1 MNIRMKMGKK
11 QNIQGAK
18 KRREKQNSPTA
29 LNPLYF
35 NQNKKHTKYI
45 EIKNN
50 KKSSILI
57 IVENTTC
64 VNYLCNSTKLRVFH

>member
-11 QNIQGAK
+11 KNIQGAK

-35 NQNKKHTKYI
+35 NQNKTQ
-45 EIKNN
+45 NN
-50 KKSSILI
+50 KKKENSILI

-64 VNYLCNSTKLRVFH
+64 VNYLCNSNKLHVFD